1 MNLTSSNI
9 KQLVSNCNCIFSI
22 QNESFKLT
30 FHHLL
35 DTDEPDTVAGF
46 MLVTHSNEAV
56 YKKCLIELHKDNSV
70 IISIYGC
77 NKKFKISLERKVE
90 IEQLII
96 FALTEYMMYGIP
108 PKWIITQSIS
118 GWTNAKVV
126 FNQNGKH
133 TCIHTVVIKQ
143 LMLHNIAE
151 IINAKFSSNG
161 SIIVDSKNYKKTN
174 FHCGPNNMWWD

>member
-1 MNLTSSNI
+1 MNLTNSNI
-9 KQLVSNCNCIFSI
+9 KQLVKNCNSTFTI
-22 QNESFKLT
+22 QNGSFRIMPLSI
-30 FHHLL
+30 L
-35 DTDEPDTVAGF
+35 DTSDRGTVSTFNLFTNSAVAQHKECHIAIYEKGN
-46 MLVTHSNEAV
+46 LVEISLGE
-56 YKKCLIELHKDNSV
+56 HKVNV
-70 IISIYGC
+70 T
-77 NKKFKISLERKVE
+77 LERKVE

-133 TCIHTVVIKQ
+133 ACIHTTVIKE
-143 LMLHNIAE
+143 LMKHNLAE

-161 SIIVDSKNYKKTN
+161 SIIIDSKNYKRTDFN
-174 FHCGPNNMWWD
+174 CGPSSMWWN